1 MQAPVKSRRIGAAL
15 LSALLL
21 TSLAGCGSLNP
32 FSGSKPRNQPAPLV
46 NFTPSM
52 TTRTL
57 WTANVGK
64 SGDFFLMPAVAA
76 GKVYAAGS
84 DGELAAIDAANGK
97 SLWRT
102 KVAGGITAGVASDG
116 TTVVVAGGAGNI
128 IAFDAKTGKQRWAA
142 QASTEI
148 LSVPAVGGGVVVVRS
163 IDNKISA
170 YDADSGERRWFVQRN
185 APALVLRAAPGILY
199 DDGVAYVALPAGRLL
214 ALSAATGVPRWE
226 AMIAEPRGATELERV
241 ADVSGMPVLSGRDVC
256 AAAYQGRIA
265 CIDASNGSVRWA
277 REFSAEVGP
286 GIDQRYVFGSDERG
300 NVTAL
305 SRESGGSLWRNDSL
319 AWRGLS
325 APASF
330 GRAVVVGDRQGYL
343 HFLSREEGNLLARIR
358 VGDGVRAA
366 PVPVGESLLVQTVD
380 GKLLAIASN

>member
-163 IDNKISA
+163 SRTGGGVVERNVEIDDDRAGFLVAEELNPQKA
-170 YDADSGERRWFVQRN
+170 RVLLMLGLTRTRE
-185 APALVLRAAPGILY
+185 PA
-199 DDGVAYVALPAGRLL
+199 ALQ
-214 ALSAATGVPRWE
+214 ALF
-226 AMIAEPRGATELERV
+226 
-241 ADVSGMPVLSGRDVC
+241 
-256 AAAYQGRIA
+256 
-265 CIDASNGSVRWA
+265 
-277 REFSAEVGP
+277 RE
-286 GIDQRYVFGSDERG
+286 Y
-300 NVTAL
+300 
-305 SRESGGSLWRNDSL
+305 
-319 AWRGLS
+319 
-325 APASF
+325 
-330 GRAVVVGDRQGYL
+330 
-343 HFLSREEGNLLARIR
+343 
-358 VGDGVRAA
+358 
-366 PVPVGESLLVQTVD
+366 
-380 GKLLAIASN
+380 

>member
-1 MQAPVKSRRIGAAL
+1 MHASVKPPRIVAAL
-15 LSALLL
+15 LVALLAV
-21 TSLAGCGSLNP
+21 SLSGCESLNP
-32 FSGSKPRNQPAPLV
+32 FSGSKSRNLPAPLV
-46 NFTPSM
+46 NFTPAM

-57 WTANVGK
+57 WTASVGK

-76 GKVYAAGS
+76 GKVYAAGA
-84 DGELAAIDAANGK
+84 DGELAAVDAVSGK
-97 SLWRT
+97 SLWRA
-102 KVAGGITAGVASDG
+102 KVADGITAGVGTDG
-116 TTVVVAGGAGNI
+116 TTVVVAGGAGNVV
-128 IAFDAKTGKQRWAA
+128 AFDAATGKQRWTA

-148 LSVPAVGGGVVVVRS
+148 LSAPAVGAGVVIVRS
-163 IDNKISA
+163 IDNKIAA
-170 YDADSGERRWFVQRN
+170 YDVENGTRRWFVQRT
-185 APALVLRAAPGILY
+185 APALVLRAAPGIVI
-199 DDGVAYVALPAGRLL
+199 DDGTAYVGLPAGRLL

-226 AMIAEPRGATELERV
+226 AAVGEPRGATELERV
-241 ADVSGMPVLSGRDVC
+241 ADVSGMPVRLGRDIC

-265 CIDASNGSVRWA
+265 CIDAANGSVRWA

-305 SRESGGSLWRNDSL
+305 SRESGGSLWRNNSL

-330 GRAVVVGDRQGYL
+330 GRAVVVGDREGYL
-343 HFLSREEGNLLARIR
+343 HFLSREEGALLARIR

-366 PVPVGESLLVQTVD
+366 PLLVGESLVVQTVD